1 MLQVLDDG
9 VLTDGLGRKVD
20 FKNTIII
27 MTSNIG
33 THPTERHRSVG
44 YITHESHPSTTHS
57 DYRKA
62 LEQTFAPEFINR
74 IDDIVVFDTLRSED
88 IEAIAELEF
97 GRLCQRAASLG
108 YRIEISAQA
117 LRHLAVHGYQPH
129 YGVRSLKR
137 QITEHIEEP
146 LAQMII
152 AGEITVGD
160 TIGIECLADELRL
173 LVKAA

>member
-1 MLQVLDDG
+1 MPVH
-9 VLTDGLGRKVD
+9 
-20 FKNTIII
+20 N
-27 MTSNIG
+27 
-33 THPTERHRSVG
+33 
-44 YITHESHPSTTHS
+44 

-74 IDDIVVFDTLRSED
+74 IDDIVVFDTLDAEA
-88 IEAIAELEF
+88 IETIAELEF

-108 YRIEISAQA
+108 YHIEISDQA
-117 LRHLAVHGYQPH
+117 LRYLAKQGYQPK

-146 LAQMII
+146 LAQMIV
-152 AGEITVGD
+152 AGDISEGD
-160 TIGIECLADELRL
+160 TIGIEYQANELRL